1 MRLKADVGHALPEAA
16 LDWND
21 LRHLLVLRDCG
32 NIAGAARRLKVDQAT
47 VRRRLAALQKAAGVA
62 LVVKVPGGLVLTIA
76 GARAVEA
83 ARAMDASA
91 TQLEASLAAL
101 DSSLAGA
108 VRIAAPD
115 TLATWVLAPALG
127 ELHSLH
133 PELTVEL
140 AAGAQAPDD
149 LVRDVRPV
157 EVARVEVID
166 PERHAF
172 PEHGE
177 TAASAS
183 RGGPQTPGPASCMP
197 P

>member
-32 NIAGAARRLKVDQAT
+32 NIARRLKVDQAT

-62 LVVKVPGGLVLTIA
+62 LVVKVPGGLELTIA